1 LLLRELQV
9 DQLLKALPLPLVLEM
24 GIEMEMEM
32 LLVLE
37 KLKV

>member
-24 GIEMEMEM
+24 GIEMEM

-37 KLKV
+37 KLKA

>member
-37 KLKV
+37 TLKA

>member
-9 DQLLKALPLPLVLEM
+9 DQLLKALPLVLALEM
-24 GIEMEMEM
+24 GMGM

-37 KLKV
+37 KRKA